1 MRVWKIVKNII
12 KYLRSTKNVFLV
24 YEGHELE
31 VHSFLDAS
39 FQSDI
44 DDSKSRSGYV
54 FTLNSG
60 VVSWKSSKQKN
71 IVDSTIE
78 AAYIFASEVVKE
90 AI

>member
-1 MRVWKIVKNII
+1 MEFHDYSN
-12 KYLRSTKNVFLV
+12 
-24 YEGHELE
+24 
-31 VHSFLDAS
+31 AS

-54 FTLNSG
+54 FALNSG